1 MGDQKRMG
9 DRSNGIRLYISQAE
23 AVMREIDSRG
33 TCFSRREYVALK
45 YGESRE
51 IFLTAYD
58 WFVKELQKRVKRPAG
73 AQYPYWGYR
82 EEYGID
88 WSGENVGFQA
98 EVPADQLVL
107 FDADDWRK
115 ILCMQ
120 YIGED
125 EGEERAF
132 RDELSQMG
140 IREEQAVLAGFYPDI
155 KRRIMES
162 WDRLFVNDRRFKNGE
177 ESSRG
182 GIQAG
187 MWEIKREWIVKIG
200 EKKEKMLD

>member
-1 MGDQKRMG
+1 MG

-107 FDADDWRK
+107 FDADDW
-115 ILCMQ
+115 
-120 YIGED
+120 
-125 EGEERAF
+125 
-132 RDELSQMG
+132 
-140 IREEQAVLAGFYPDI
+140 
-155 KRRIMES
+155 
-162 WDRLFVNDRRFKNGE
+162 
-177 ESSRG
+177 
-182 GIQAG
+182 
-187 MWEIKREWIVKIG
+187 
-200 EKKEKMLD
+200 

>member
-1 MGDQKRMG
+1 MG

-51 IFLTAYD
+51 IFLTAY
-58 WFVKELQKRVKRPAG
+58 
-73 AQYPYWGYR
+73 
-82 EEYGID
+82 D

-140 IREEQAVLAGFYPDI
+140 IREEQAVLTGFYPDI

-162 WDRLFVNDRRFKNGE
+162 WDRLFVNDQRFKNGE